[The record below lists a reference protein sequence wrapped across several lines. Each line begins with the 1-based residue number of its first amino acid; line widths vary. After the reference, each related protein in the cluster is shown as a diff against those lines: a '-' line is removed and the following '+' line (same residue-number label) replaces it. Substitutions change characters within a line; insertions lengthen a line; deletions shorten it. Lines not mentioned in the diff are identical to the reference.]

1 MGQYYFTTGINT
13 LNSRLNI
20 RVWVSFSCIGRI
32 PPIYYYFIRLK
43 TKKARAFWPIC
54 KGKKA
59 LGPHPKLCIMD
70 NMKRFTFLFIC
81 VTAGLLSAACGQER
95 LPKLNFSGQTYQL
108 AFSTQEPAGR
118 INEYLLPGED
128 LERYSKMIGVYTF
141 PTLKDKTPQEAIKL
155 LSAYMVSS
163 NSMTSYETHESKDKN
178 AAIIDFLVFS
188 PGATMAEYNVFKY
201 VKEGENMKSL
211 QFVAR
216 WYASRGDGA
225 LENARNFATSYL
237 ENRQEWVKKVDD
249 MRIPKI
255 YEQDYSIDPSL
266 YVEEEPAAVE
276 TGAQPQEEASSA
288 QAGAPA
294 TPAAETVAR

>member
-1 MGQYYFTTGINT
+1 
-13 LNSRLNI
+13 
-20 RVWVSFSCIGRI
+20 
-32 PPIYYYFIRLK
+32 
-43 TKKARAFWPIC
+43 
-54 KGKKA
+54 
-59 LGPHPKLCIMD
+59 
-70 NMKRFTFLFIC
+70 
-81 VTAGLLSAACGQER
+81 
-95 LPKLNFSGQTYQL
+95 
-108 AFSTQEPAGR
+108 
-118 INEYLLPGED
+118 
-128 LERYSKMIGVYTF
+128 
-141 PTLKDKTPQEAIKL
+141 
-155 LSAYMVSS
+155 
-163 NSMTSYETHESKDKN
+163 
-178 AAIIDFLVFS
+178 
-188 PGATMAEYNVFKY
+188 
-201 VKEGENMKSL
+201 MKSL

-249 MRIPKI
+249 MRIPEI